1 MRTEAVLERTEGISN
16 FLQNGAAR
24 SLDLPINPEKPLKL
38 MLFGVRQITSRI
50 PNISV
55 ESLEEQLKLVSS
67 CKDLGQVPILYP
79 RHSFK

>member
-1 MRTEAVLERTEGISN
+1 MRTEAVLELTKGISS
-16 FLQNGAAR
+16 FVQNGAAR

-38 MLFGVRQITSRI
+38 MLFGVPQITSRI

-67 CKDLGQVPILYP
+67 C
-79 RHSFK
+79 

>member
-1 MRTEAVLERTEGISN
+1 MRTEAVLELTKGISS
-16 FLQNGAAR
+16 FLRNGAAR

-38 MLFGVRQITSRI
+38 MLFGAPQITSRI

-67 CKDLGQVPILYP
+67 C
-79 RHSFK
+79 